1 MLNRVELQLQQI
13 DTQRDLHLEV
23 IHRAAMKMR
32 DHRISTSRV
41 EVSHLLVDEVPL
53 QLEDIHRTNNNSSS
67 SRISLPGIRN

>member
-1 MLNRVELQLQQI
+1 MLSRVELQLRQI

-23 IHRAAMKMR
+23 IHLADMKMR
-32 DHRISTSRV
+32 DRRISTSQV

-53 QLEDIHRTNNNSSS
+53 QLEDIHHTNNNNSS